1 MQICVVAAT
10 GLVCSKLK
18 DFQLVLIDC
27 MNTKTKIKPRGRTA
41 APLLFKASRYD
52 GPRRTSPLRRQ
63 GEEVSS
69 IIITNFVM
77 PRFFVFFVARQTRV
91 QVGEFPACLFSALW
105 KE

>member
-63 GEEVSS
+63 GEEGNTIGKNHFISLDDVWLSCPDGKG
-69 IIITNFVM
+69 N
-77 PRFFVFFVARQTRV
+77 ALGETRV
-91 QVGEFPACLFSALW
+91 ALCNMRS
-105 KE
+105 